1 MSIVID
7 GIDILKRYSTAS
19 AVVAEGLDYR
29 LCGENRE
36 IPAGAIACVNRL
48 FSRGID
54 YIREVRGQKPINKD
68 PRAAREF
75 GTAYLMLKDML
86 RKIRV
91 VDDQNIDSKLEDI
104 ANTLEILTPSGN
116 QVRIAREGF
125 QEVRDL
131 LRKIADERQK
141 YAYPK
146 SHSPYSIG
154 TFNDNRRRYSKLI

>member
-1 MSIVID
+1 MSIAID

-48 FSRGID
+48 FS
-54 YIREVRGQKPINKD
+54 
-68 PRAAREF
+68 REF